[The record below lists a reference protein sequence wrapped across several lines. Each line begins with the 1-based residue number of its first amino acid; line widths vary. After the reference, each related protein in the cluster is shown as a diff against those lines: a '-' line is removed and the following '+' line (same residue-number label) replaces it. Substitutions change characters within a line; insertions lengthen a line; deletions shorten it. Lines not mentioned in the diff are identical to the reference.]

1 MTTAQ
6 HHFETLQLHAGQEQP
21 DPATDARAVPI
32 YATTSYVFR
41 DFDQAAARF
50 ALADAGNIYGDQ
62 AAARFALADAG
73 NIYGRLTNTT
83 QEVLEQRVAAL
94 EGGTAA
100 LAVASGAAAVEYAL
114 RNITQSGDHIVAS
127 RTIYGGTYKRVAAL
141 EGGTAALA
149 VASGAAAVE
158 YALRNITQSGDHIV
172 ASRTIYGGTYNL
184 LRHTLPRDGIA
195 TTFVDIADHAALEA
209 AITDRTRLVY
219 FETFGNPN
227 ADLPDF
233 EAIAAIAHRHGLPVI
248 VDNTFATPYL
258 FRPLEHGADIVVESA
273 TKFLGGHGTTLDNTF
288 ATPYLFRPLEHGA
301 DIVVESATK
310 FLGGHG
316 TTLGGVIVEGGRFD
330 WAAGAGGFPT
340 LTEPDPS
347 YHGLRFFE
355 ALGPTAFVTRVRA
368 VLLRDTGAT
377 ISPFAAFLLLQGIR
391 PRRAAA
397 RHRRDDLA
405 VRRVPAA
412 AGHRDAEP
420 ARGAARRQRPARH
433 RIPAHRP
440 RGRLDLAPLDRG
452 ARGPRTLPALLPER
466 RLPDLH
472 VRHPRRPGRGPRVHR
487 RAELDAA
494 RAFIDGLSLF
504 SLLANVADAKSLVIH
519 PASTTHSQESEEELA
534 AQGIGPGTIRLSI
547 GLEHIDDIL
556 ADLERGF
563 AAVPASTTHS
573 QESEEE
579 LAAQGIGPGTIRLSI
594 GLEHIDDILADL
606 ERGFAAVRDLR

>member
-50 ALADAGNIYGDQ
+50 ALADAGNIYG
-62 AAARFALADAG
+62 
-73 NIYGRLTNTT
+73 RLTNTT

-100 LAVASGAAAVEYAL
+100 LAVASGAGRRRIRAAQHHPIRRPHRRLPHHL
-114 RNITQSGDHIVAS
+114 RRHLQPAAPHAAARRDRHHVRRHRRPRRPGGGDHRSHPA
-127 RTIYGGTYKRVAAL
+127 R
-141 EGGTAALA
+141 
-149 VASGAAAVE
+149 
-158 YALRNITQSGDHIV
+158 
-172 ASRTIYGGTYNL
+172 
-184 LRHTLPRDGIA
+184 
-195 TTFVDIADHAALEA
+195 
-209 AITDRTRLVY
+209 
-219 FETFGNPN
+219 
-227 ADLPDF
+227 
-233 EAIAAIAHRHGLPVI
+233 
-248 VDNTFATPYL
+248 
-258 FRPLEHGADIVVESA
+258 
-273 TKFLGGHGTTLDNTF
+273 
-288 ATPYLFRPLEHGA
+288 
-301 DIVVESATK
+301 
-310 FLGGHG
+310 
-316 TTLGGVIVEGGRFD
+316 
-330 WAAGAGGFPT
+330 
-340 LTEPDPS
+340 
-347 YHGLRFFE
+347 
-355 ALGPTAFVTRVRA
+355 
-368 VLLRDTGAT
+368 LLRDFRQPQRRPARLRGDRGDRPPPRAAGDRRQHLRHAVPVPAARTRRRHRRRIGDQVPRRTRHHARRRDRGGWTVRLGGRCRRIPHVDRAGPLVPWAAVLRGART
-377 ISPFAAFLLLQGIR
+377 DRVRHPR

-433 RIPAHRP
+433 RIPAYRP
-440 RGRLDLAPLDRG
+440 RGRFDLAPRDRG

-487 RAELDAA
+487 RAE
-494 RAFIDGLSLF
+494 LF

-563 AAVPASTTHS
+563 AAV
-573 QESEEE
+573 
-579 LAAQGIGPGTIRLSI
+579 
-594 GLEHIDDILADL
+594 
-606 ERGFAAVRDLR
+606 RDLR